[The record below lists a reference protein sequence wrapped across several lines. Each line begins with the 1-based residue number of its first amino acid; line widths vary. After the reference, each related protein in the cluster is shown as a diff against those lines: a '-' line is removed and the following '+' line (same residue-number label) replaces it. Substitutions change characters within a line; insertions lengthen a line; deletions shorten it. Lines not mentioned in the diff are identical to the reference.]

1 LISKA
6 LKSLDPQDVYAIS
19 SLESTVAKVQQAAG
33 ADMPTD
39 VSAEKRIIKTPQD
52 AVDALGD
59 VVEGKINGML
69 TKPGTISLAG
79 IKEMKQALELIE
91 KMKDKYKPEEKTSE
105 PATEEDKK
113 RLIDEVDKILGVR

>member
-1 LISKA
+1 
-6 LKSLDPQDVYAIS
+6 
-19 SLESTVAKVQQAAG
+19 
-33 ADMPTD
+33 
-39 VSAEKRIIKTPQD
+39 
-52 AVDALGD
+52 
-59 VVEGKINGML
+59 ML
-69 TKPGTISLAG
+69 TKPGAISLAG